1 MFGPKIRLD
10 PELHK
15 KAEKHAQALGYA
27 SLTEYVSHLLEKEME
42 PLSQDEREQLNQRL
56 QGLGYL

>member
-15 KAEKHAQALGYA
+15 KAEKHSQALGYA
-27 SLTEYVSHLLEKEME
+27 TLAEFVTHLLEKELE
-42 PLSQDEREQLNQRL
+42 PLSQEERDELNQRL